1 MNKKRWIAVG
11 IAIVIFMSSIGSN
24 FLSARLSSQ
33 TEDAIGQLAGN
44 LIPGTDLQENI
55 QENGDKAN
63 RIAVL
68 RVEGTIGSGSSSVL
82 GDASAYNHQLFLE
95 QLKAIREDDTVKG
108 IFLIVDSPGGG
119 VYESAEAHDKLLKLK
134 EEKGIPVYVSMQG
147 TAASGGYY
155 IAALADKIYAT
166 AETTTGSIGV
176 IMQAIEYA
184 GLLEK
189 LGIQYNTIKS
199 GELKDIG
206 SPDRDMTDQERELLQ
221 VYVDEAYMRFVSVVA
236 EGRSMPVE
244 DVQAIATGMIY
255 SGTQAKEI
263 GLVDEIAYTD
273 DALAAMKT
281 EKGLEGAEVF
291 DYATASTP
299 FSDFSWLFGQAVSKV
314 TNQENQVLS
323 ELQLLRE
330 TFGTSAAPRLMYLYG
345 GE

>member
-24 FLSARLSSQ
+24 FLSARLDSQ
-33 TEDAIGQLAGN
+33 TQDAIGQLTGT
-44 LIPGTDLQENI
+44 LVPGTDLQENI

-68 RVEGTIGSGSSSVL
+68 RVEGTISSGSSGIL
-82 GDASAYNHQLFLE
+82 GDASAYNHELFLE

-119 VYESAEAHDKLLKLK
+119 VYESAEAHDKLLELK

-147 TAASGGYY
+147 MAASGGYY

-221 VYVDEAYMRFVSVVA
+221 VYVDEAYTRFVAVVS

-244 DVQAIATGMIY
+244 DVRAIATGMIY

-273 DALAAMKT
+273 DALAAMKK
-281 EKGLEGAEVF
+281 ENDLEDAEVF
-291 DYATASTP
+291 DYATASIP
-299 FSDFSWLFGQAVSKV
+299 FSDFSWLFSQAVSKV
-314 TNQENQVLS
+314 TDQENQVLS
-323 ELQLLRE
+323 ELRLLRE

>member
-11 IAIVIFMSSIGSN
+11 VAIVIIISSIGSSL
-24 FLSARLSSQ
+24 LSVQLGSQ
-33 TEDAIGQLAGN
+33 TEDTLSQLTGTM
-44 LIPGTDLQENI
+44 ISGTDLQESI
-55 QENGDKAN
+55 LESGDSSK

-68 RVEGTIGSGSSSVL
+68 HVEGTIGSNASGIL
-82 GDASAYNHQLFLE
+82 GDASVYDHELFLD
-95 QLKAIREDDTVKG
+95 QLKAIKADDTVKG
-108 IFLIVDSPGGG
+108 IFIIVDSPGGG
-119 VYESAEAHDKLLKLK
+119 VYESAEAHDKLLALK
-134 EEKGIPVYVSMQG
+134 EEKGLPVYVSMQG

-176 IMQAIEYA
+176 IMQAIEYG

-221 VYVDEAYMRFVSVVA
+221 TYVDEAFMRFVSVVS
-236 EGRSMPVE
+236 EGRSMPE
-244 DVQAIATGMIY
+244 DEVLALATGIIY

-273 DALAAMKT
+273 DALIAMKA
-281 EKGLEGAEVF
+281 ENKLKDAEVF
-291 DYATASTP
+291 EYATSSMP
-299 FSDFSWLFGQAVSKV
+299 FSDFSWLFSQAVSKV
-314 TNQENQVLS
+314 AGQENQVLS
-323 ELQLLRE
+323 ELKLLRE
-330 TFGTSAAPRLMYLYG
+330 TFGTSTAPRLMYLYG